1 MSAPSEPVRL
11 VPMTMA
17 DLKRLVEGSVL
28 STGVEIYD
36 AKLVLNVSR
45 SGRRLYADV
54 KGRSTNPYTVVI
66 DLAGEGRDLEKVRCT
81 CPAARFRGA
90 GVCKHGAAVLVAW
103 ASGPG
108 SFVEVPAVALEA
120 EEPEPKKPKRGVP
133 KRGQVD
139 AEEQIR
145 KGLASL
151 ETLLAELAH
160 TGLGTLTHER
170 VNQIR
175 EVAKN
180 LRPLGLRRLAPACLE
195 LADILEV
202 SLTKHGDFSANA
214 YAQALA
220 VLTFHIRGLARLIER
235 TDTPAEDYRRLA
247 DELLGRTWSEKGLT
261 TVAGLRLLDLGYR
274 KRATP
279 DGFVLEESLL
289 VDVATGDLV
298 VDRLIRPPIIAKR
311 QPPKENFDHVVL
323 AVSDAGVYPGYPP
336 RRIKLRAFDR
346 RPPTPEDVSR
356 LLSSVPDS
364 ADSLLSRL
372 KEYVADIFAPRPM
385 MCVYRPASVF
395 VEGHRIYG
403 VDRSGNGVEIA
414 LGDIGLDVLERA
426 FENGPIQLIA
436 GSFEMGKDSL
446 VIVPFSILTGDPQ
459 RPALTSLPQE

>member
-1 MSAPSEPVRL
+1 FRPARGRQRAAAIRKAVRAEGEQGPGGVPPRTDGRRRTGLRPGSRRDPSRTRHSRLRLHAAKTRRRDGPDPEGRAVRRPRNAGGERMSAPSEPVRL

-66 DLAGEGRDLEKVRCT
+66 YLAGEGWELEKVRCT
-81 CPAARFRGA
+81 CPAARCRGA

-108 SFVEVPAVALEA
+108 SCVEVPAVALEA

-311 QPPKENFDHVVL
+311 QPPKANFDQVVL
-323 AVSDAGVYPGYPP
+323 
-336 RRIKLRAFDR
+336 
-346 RPPTPEDVSR
+346 
-356 LLSSVPDS
+356 
-364 ADSLLSRL
+364 
-372 KEYVADIFAPRPM
+372 
-385 MCVYRPASVF
+385 
-395 VEGHRIYG
+395 
-403 VDRSGNGVEIA
+403 A

-436 GSFEMGKDSL
+436 GSLEMGKDSL